1 MRRYS
6 LHAAIA
12 TGKQV
17 PDRVSRCFLLAGD
30 SDEPAVRHDLV
41 AALQGQTKGSVW
53 GSMGDP
59 SSPRTQSEKDAMADY
74 RWPPREVS
82 LPAL

>member
-1 MRRYS
+1 M
-6 LHAAIA
+6 
-12 TGKQV
+12 
-17 PDRVSRCFLLAGD
+17 
-30 SDEPAVRHDLV
+30 RHDLV